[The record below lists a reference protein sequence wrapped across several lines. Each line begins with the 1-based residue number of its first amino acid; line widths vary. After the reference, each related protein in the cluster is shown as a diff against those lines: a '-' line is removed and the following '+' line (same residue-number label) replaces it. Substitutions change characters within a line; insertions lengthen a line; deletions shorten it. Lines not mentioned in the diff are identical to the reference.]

1 MTELWDEIEY
11 LIKTIK
17 SGEAGEYDKDLMRVT
32 LNADDNL
39 GLGSILKIHILTA
52 IVRSVSE
59 EDSKYYP
66 QVLLGECLY
75 ELQKC
80 CSMIELIFSE
90 EIGINETC
98 ASKECMI
105 FHYWYFKDIGYK
117 FEPHVCNGCHEK
129 TREAYELKNIAIL
142 NVKGVDYRCVLR
154 GVTKND
160 AIDMLGNCKLD
171 GKGTLWIWFWC
182 KKTSV
187 EVIKEGTF
195 GGSYFRDIFSGVNS
209 KNYRKSWKEFD
220 KLKNI
225 DREYYYSIYYDA
237 SVNKYRVKWKKRL

>member
-11 LIKTIK
+11 LIKTIN

-32 LNADDNL
+32 LNADDTS

-66 QVLLGECLY
+66 QVLLGECLS

-98 ASKECMI
+98 ASKECMS

-142 NVKGVDYRCVLR
+142 NVKGVDYRCVLK

-225 DREYYYSIYYDA
+225 DREYYCSIYYDA